1 MDIKLKVEI
10 LEKLNYA
17 LSKVS
22 LSHFRWIGTTT
33 NLKMHDAFSYACD
46 ESDESLFEEW
56 CHESFYQEYLPTLR
70 RLNMEEETIGFSSS
84 FRFKSKDTEL
94 THVYDLHAYEN
105 ESEKARRLMVF
116 EEFIYSQFRYFSFVS
131 SDFKQDHIVGVKSIE
146 DQISYQ
152 MDNYRLSLDECLE
165 ELEFPNLTKE
175 ELAHEFENFCKEELK
190 DLNRMYDFLQDFSEN
205 QVELFKGFIGIT
217 EDSQD

>member
-22 LSHFRWIGTTT
+22 LSYFRWIGTAT
-33 NLKMHDAFSYACD
+33 NLKMHDAFSYAN
-46 ESDESLFEEW
+46 ESDNEDLFERW
-56 CHESFYQEYLPTLR
+56 CEDSFQEEYLPKLDE
-70 RLNMEEETIGFSSS
+70 LDVSEEAIGLSSS
-84 FRFKSKDTEL
+84 FRLKPNNTEL
-94 THVYDLHAYEN
+94 LCLYGLHSYEN
-105 ESEKARRLMVF
+105 SSEEEKRLMAF
-116 EEFIYSQFRYFSFVS
+116 EEFIYSRFSYFTFESD
-131 SDFKQDHIVGVKSIE
+131 DFKNDHIVTTKSIE
-146 DQISYQ
+146 NEVYYQ
-152 MDNYRLSLDECLE
+152 MERYEITIDECLE
-165 ELEFPNLTKE
+165 EMGFLNLTKK
-175 ELAHEFENFCKEELK
+175 ELAHEFETFCKEELK